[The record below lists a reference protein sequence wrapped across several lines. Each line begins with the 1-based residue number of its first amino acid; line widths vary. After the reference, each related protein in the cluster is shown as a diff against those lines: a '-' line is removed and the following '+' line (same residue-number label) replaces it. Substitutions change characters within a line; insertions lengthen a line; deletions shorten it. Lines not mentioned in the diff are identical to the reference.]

1 MRINKDLYK
10 TFTLVESLLA
20 SVLFIGVVIAL
31 AGCSKSGAPQKGDT
45 VTELRYQAA
54 AGMVTL
60 PELAEDLGYLA
71 PLKLNY
77 VGSVQGGPQD
87 IQALIT
93 GAVDFAGAFN
103 GAFVKAAAAKV
114 NIVSVIGS
122 YGSDEKS
129 WAGYFVLADSPIKNV
144 HDLIGKKVGVNTLG
158 AHFEFA
164 LKDYLAR
171 GGLTPA
177 EIQKVELV
185 VLPPVNTEQALRAKQ
200 IDVAVLPF
208 ILRDKA
214 IERGGIRQLFA
225 DTELYGNFTAGT
237 LAVTQKFAKEHPEAV
252 SQFVSGTAKA
262 IEWARSTPDDQVKAR
277 LISIINKRQRNEST
291 ALVQYWH
298 SFGVA
303 EKGGLVTPKQFQ
315 PWIDLMVKAGELKD
329 GQVKADQL
337 FSNEFNSFAKAK
349 TAATT
354 AKAGEQK

>member
-10 TFTLVESLLA
+10 TFTPVEWLLA
-20 SVLFIGVVIAL
+20 SILFIGVVVAL
-31 AGCSKSGAPQKGDT
+31 TGCSKSGAPQKGDT

-93 GAVDFAGAFN
+93 GAVDFASAFN

-114 NIVSVIGS
+114 NLISVIGS
-122 YGSDEKS
+122 YGRDQKS
-129 WAGYFVLADSPIKNV
+129 WAGYYVLADSPIKNV

-214 IERGGIRQLFA
+214 LERGGIRQIFA
-225 DTELYGNFTAGT
+225 DTDMYGDFTAGT
-237 LAVTQKFAKEHPEAV
+237 HAVTPKFAKEHPEAV
-252 SQFVSGTAKA
+252 RQFVSGTAKA
-262 IEWARSTPDDQVKAR
+262 IEWAKSTPEDQVKAR
-277 LISIINKRQRNEST
+277 LIAIINKRHRNEST
-291 ALVQYWH
+291 GLVQYWH

-303 EKGGLVTPKQFQ
+303 EQGGLVTAKQFQ
-315 PWIDLMVKAGELKD
+315 PWIDLMVKNGELKA
-329 GQVKADQL
+329 GQVNADKL
-337 FSNEFNSFAKAK
+337 FSNDFNSYAK
-349 TAATT
+349 ATT
-354 AKAGEQK
+354 ATTTAKTGEK